1 MKSKI
6 RRMTKK
12 ELETIKQAYH
22 IGDVG
27 YSRTI
32 HVELLV
38 NEVEALWREKKRMA
52 KAAEFW
58 KFPYS

>member
-1 MKSKI
+1 
-6 RRMTKK
+6 MTKK